1 MSEQKSIIRHQQCEL
16 FTSSKETT
24 NVSCIK
30 RLSIS
35 FTNHRAKKKTKK
47 KKKTYLDKNGNQNT
61 LPGDINDHNFY
72 YWILM
77 IWSVHL
83 SHHNSWKYK
92 LAISLNYKEVQST
105 LITGMCNPDEISKI
119 NITTKYIFFCWTNC
133 V

>member
-1 MSEQKSIIRHQQCEL
+1 MNKKALSGI
-16 FTSSKETT
+16 SSVSYSQVQRRPQTCHALRDYRFPSQTT
-24 NVSCIK
+24 E
-30 RLSIS
+30 R
-35 FTNHRAKKKTKK
+35 KKTKK
-47 KKKTYLDKNGNQNT
+47 NKKTYLDKNGNQNT